1 MRYFTFVLMPQLLV
15 QRAYMQPIY
24 VEDSLLMLLIFIIY
38 TTLIILD
45 YEIHTTWLYT
55 KKKKKPLYIKFTTVD
70 LKLFH

>member
-15 QRAYMQPIY
+15 QRAYTQPIY
-24 VEDSLLMLLIFIIY
+24 VEDLLLMLLIFIIY

-55 KKKKKPLYIKFTTVD
+55 KKKKKTLVYKV
-70 LKLFH
+70 HHS